1 MQRHLTILYELAMS
15 LHRLLAIS
23 FVTLASLAHAD
34 SRVVI
39 PYGQAPNGSANV
51 AGREWLRC
59 SLGQQWNGSTCIGQA
74 KKYTFEGARA
84 AANSFNAT
92 GYRGKQ
98 DWRVPTVRELQSLR
112 VCSNGFGSATSY
124 IQGNDKPPVST
135 SCNSNSSQPSIN
147 TALFPQTPE
156 SLFWSSSLYPDS
168 SSFAWVVYFGYGL
181 VSHGYVR
188 SGYLVR
194 LVR

>member
-1 MQRHLTILYELAMS
+1 MY
-15 LHRLLAIS
+15 LHRLLA
-23 FVTLASLAHAD
+23 FALVVMGTLAHAQTKTP
-34 SRVVI
+34 
-39 PYGQAPNGSANV
+39 PYGDAPNGSANV

-59 SLGQQWNGSTCIGQA
+59 SLGQQWTGSNCVGQA

-98 DWRVPTVRELQSLR
+98 DWRVPTVHELQSLR
-112 VCSNGFGSATSY
+112 VCSSGFVNGTTE
-124 IQGNDKPPVST
+124 IQGGKDVKT
-135 SCNSNSSQPSIN
+135 SCNGGSGQPSIN

-156 SLFWSSSLYPDS
+156 NLFWSSSFYHDT

-181 VSHGYVR
+181 ISHSYIR
-188 SGYLVR
+188 SSSFVR

>member
-1 MQRHLTILYELAMS
+1 MNI
-15 LHRLLAIS
+15 HRLLA
-23 FVTLASLAHAD
+23 FALVAMATLAHAE
-34 SRVVI
+34 

-59 SLGQQWNGSTCIGQA
+59 SLGQQWTGSSCVGQA

-98 DWRVPTVRELQSLR
+98 DWRIPTARELQSLR
-112 VCSNGFGSATSY
+112 VCSSGFAGGKSDFQDGGKAV
-124 IQGNDKPPVST
+124 NT
-135 SCNSNSSQPSIN
+135 SCNGSSNQPSIDA
-147 TALFPQTPE
+147 ALFPQTPE
-156 SLFWSSSLYPDS
+156 NIFWSSSLYPDS

-181 VSHGYVR
+181 VSHSYVR
-188 SGYLVR
+188 SSSFVR

>member
-1 MQRHLTILYELAMS
+1 MS
-15 LHRLLAIS
+15 HITTDPAALK
-23 FVTLASLAHAD
+23 
-34 SRVVI
+34 
-39 PYGQAPNGSANV
+39 PYTQAANGSVNV

-59 SLGQQWNGSTCIGQA
+59 SLGQQWNGRSCTGQA
-74 KKYTFEGARA
+74 RKYTFEGARA
-84 AANSFNAT
+84 AADTFNAT
-92 GYRGKQ
+92 GYRGKR

-124 IQGNDKPPVST
+124 IQGNDRPVRT
-135 SCNSNSSQPSIN
+135 SCNSNSSQPTIN

-156 SLFWSSSLYPDS
+156 SLFWSSSFYSDN

-188 SGYLVR
+188 SNYYVR